1 MMHMMVFDRMNGMI
15 LDRMNGMRSV
25 GGRELETS

>member
-1 MMHMMVFDRMNGMI
+1 MHMMVFDRMNGMI